1 MAGRNLYIWERTIT
15 WIMLQHVSMGGAECW
30 TMRLVWCQGSLART
44 RYREWRYEALGR
56 PVECSEWEKRD
67 AREQVS
73 LSSKQVAPIS
83 FSKIIRSDG
92 QYLRSWI
99 RPRWWCRCR
108 TRLPS
113 RFQVKSLRPSLCGG
127 GRLKLGI
134 LSIEASWLQCTFEIR
149 YILFVLKPTFFFFP
163 AGTGK
168 IGGVHAEFESALSS
182 KTANAMSSK
191 AMSLKGAGVT

>member
-1 MAGRNLYIWERTIT
+1 MVNTYDPGYGPDDGADVEL
-15 WIMLQHVSMGGAECW
+15 VSPHDSRW
-30 TMRLVWCQGSLART
+30 SL
-44 RYREWRYEALGR
+44 LG
-56 PVECSEWEKRD
+56 
-67 AREQVS
+67 
-73 LSSKQVAPIS
+73 
-83 FSKIIRSDG
+83 
-92 QYLRSWI
+92 
-99 RPRWWCRCR
+99 
-108 TRLPS
+108 LPS
-113 RFQVKSLRPSLCGG
+113 AVG